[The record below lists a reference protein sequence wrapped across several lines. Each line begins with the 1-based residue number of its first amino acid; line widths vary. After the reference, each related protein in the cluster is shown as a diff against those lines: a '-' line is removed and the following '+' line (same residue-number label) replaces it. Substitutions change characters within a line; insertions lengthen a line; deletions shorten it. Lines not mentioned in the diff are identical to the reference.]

1 MKRII
6 LFALA
11 SLIVSLSNAQTF
23 NEKIQKLAES
33 ISTGKVENAL
43 GIVKALHQAYP
54 DSSKAILKEIVAI
67 AIDEFKKGNRS
78 AAIELLEKSK
88 PLYEKEVMLYNVLRQ
103 LYWYEFDREKCI
115 ENCQMTLKLDSTRI
129 DAQRFLDILQFVPES
144 FKVPDSLVTQNLF
157 VRPLRVSDAKLDYQ
171 AVMSSIIHIRGV
183 FGPDDDWP
191 QETLTLQDDINALMN
206 HVNEHERRT
215 AFTYTVMNHAQD
227 KCLGCIYILPIHSKQ
242 YDAQV
247 FFWVTKDAYDLGYEN
262 ELYTAIQNW
271 LKRDWPFKE
280 VIYPG
285 RNLNWDKYQSIQY

>member
-11 SLIVSLSNAQTF
+11 SFIVSVSNAQTF
-23 NEKIQKLAES
+23 NEKIQKIAES
-33 ISTGKVENAL
+33 ISSGKVENAI
-43 GIVKALHQAYP
+43 GTVKALNQAYP
-54 DSSKAILKEIVAI
+54 DSSKAILKKIVAI
-67 AIDEFKKGNRS
+67 SIDEFQKGNRTL
-78 AAIELLEKSK
+78 AIELLEKSK

-115 ENCQMTLKLDSTRI
+115 ENCQITHKLDSTRI

-144 FKVPDSLVTQNLF
+144 FIVPDLLVTQNLF
-157 VRPLRVSDAKLDYQ
+157 VRPLRVTDAELDYQ
-171 AVMSSIIHIRGV
+171 AVMGSINHIRGV

-206 HVNEHERRT
+206 HENEHECRT

-227 KCLGCIYILPIHSKQ
+227 NCLGCIYILPIHSKQ

-247 FFWVTKDAYDLGYEN
+247 FFWLTKDAYDLGYEN

-271 LKRDWPFKE
+271 LKSSWSFKE

-285 RNLNWDKYQSIQY
+285 RNLDWDKYQSIQY